1 MKIAAADV
9 ILLRRTRR
17 HVNHFPTVG
26 LLLKGPADRLAN
38 VKSMGGVG
46 RRVPARDRAPVV
58 LGGTGEQPGMAPV
71 KAPADPR
78 LVVENASLRYG
89 DLAVL
94 DDLSLSVGTSEIVS
108 IVGPSGCGKTTLL
121 RCVGGLNRLNRGEI
135 RIDGQRVEKPLP
147 IVSMVFQHFGLF
159 PWKNLW
165 SNIAYGLR
173 LRHTP
178 KEEIERRVADA
189 IALVS
194 LKGFENSYP
203 HQLSGGMQQRA
214 GLARALVME
223 PKLLLMDE
231 PFSAIDA
238 QTREQLQFE
247 LLRIWDSR
255 PTAMM
260 FVTHAIEEAVLMGDR
275 VVVLAGRPA
284 HVRAVRDVD
293 LPRPRER
300 SVVAS
305 PAFINLREQI
315 WHDLFGQQGANGARV
330 Q

>member
-1 MKIAAADV
+1 
-9 ILLRRTRR
+9 
-17 HVNHFPTVG
+17 VG
-26 LLLKGPADRLAN
+26 N
-38 VKSMGGVG
+38 
-46 RRVPARDRAPVV
+46 
-58 LGGTGEQPGMAPV
+58 T
-71 KAPADPR
+71 
-78 LVVENASLRYG
+78 
-89 DLAVL
+89 
-94 DDLSLSVGTSEIVS
+94 EIVS

-121 RCVGGLNRLNRGEI
+121 RCVGGLNHLNAGEI
-135 RIDGQRVEKPLP
+135 RIEGQLVEKPLP

-165 SNIAYGLR
+165 SNIAYGLK
-173 LRHTP
+173 LRHVD
-178 KEEIERRVADA
+178 KNEVERRVADA
-189 IALVS
+189 IELVG
-194 LKGFENSYP
+194 LKGFEHAYP

-247 LLRIWDSR
+247 LLRIWDRR

-260 FVTHAIEEAVLMGDR
+260 FVTHSIDEAVLMGDR

-284 HVRAVRDVD
+284 HVRAVRHVD

-300 SVVAS
+300 SIVSTAN
-305 PAFINLREQI
+305 FIKLREQV
-315 WHDLFGQQGANGARV
+315 WHDLFDQPGGNGARV

>member
-1 MKIAAADV
+1 M
-9 ILLRRTRR
+9 
-17 HVNHFPTVG
+17 
-26 LLLKGPADRLAN
+26 LAM
-38 VKSMGGVG
+38 SG
-46 RRVPARDRAPVV
+46 REDA
-58 LGGTGEQPGMAPV
+58 
-71 KAPADPR
+71 R
-78 LVVENASLRYG
+78 LVVEDACLRYG
-89 DLAVL
+89 QLDVL
-94 DDLSLSVGTSEIVS
+94 SNLSLTVGNSEIVS

-121 RCVGGLNRLNRGEI
+121 RCVGGLNQLNGGEI

-165 SNIAYGLR
+165 SNIAYGLA
-173 LRHTP
+173 LKHTP
-178 KEEIERRVADA
+178 KDEIERRVSTA
-189 IALVS
+189 IELVG
-194 LKGFENSYP
+194 LKGFETSYP

-247 LLRIWDSR
+247 LLRIWDRR

-260 FVTHAIEEAVLMGDR
+260 FVTHSIDEAVLMGDR

-284 HVRAVRDVD
+284 HVRAVRTVE

-305 PAFINLREQI
+305 PAFIELREQV
-315 WHDLFGQQGANGARV
+315 WHDLFDQPAGNGARV
-330 Q
+330 QQ

>member
-1 MKIAAADV
+1 VPVHWEERASRSDRFGSFAA
-9 ILLRRTRR
+9 RR
-17 HVNHFPTVG
+17 G
-26 LLLKGPADRLAN
+26 
-38 VKSMGGVG
+38 VKSMN
-46 RRVPARDRAPVV
+46 
-58 LGGTGEQPGMAPV
+58 EPGAE
-71 KAPADPR
+71 R
-78 LVVENASLRYG
+78 LVVENAGLRYG
-89 DLAVL
+89 QLDVLA
-94 DDLSLSVGTSEIVS
+94 DISLSVGSSEIVS

-121 RCVGGLNRLNRGEI
+121 RCVGGLNQLNYGEI

-165 SNIAYGLR
+165 SNIAYGLK
-173 LRHTP
+173 LRHAP
-178 KEEIERRVADA
+178 KEEVDRRVADA
-189 IALVS
+189 IDLVG
-194 LKGFENSYP
+194 LKGFEKSYP

-247 LLRIWDSR
+247 LLRIWDRR

-260 FVTHAIEEAVLMGDR
+260 FVTHAIDEAVLMGDR
-275 VVVLAGRPA
+275 VIVLAGRPA
-284 HVRAVRDVD
+284 HVRAVRKVD
-293 LPRPRER
+293 LPRPRDR
-300 SVVAS
+300 SVVSS
-305 PAFINLREQI
+305 PAFINLREQV
-315 WHDLFGQQGANGARV
+315 WHDLFDQPGANGARI